1 MIGRDIVRQYD
12 DAAKVGKYVSLR
24 RCLGSGR
31 LPWAGS
37 RGPKVAAAL
46 QFLHLGKKSA
56 GQRRTPS
63 GGLVVL
69 VAKQLAGSAVEE
81 VESGARRAGH
91 RLVFM
96 LASALPV
103 RPVLHLKIGSGA
115 NEYQIHSALIGA
127 SRHETMI
134 WRKILPP

>member
-1 MIGRDIVRQYD
+1 MAFPGWFPRAESGGCPAVPRQ
-12 DAAKVGKYVSLR
+12 
-24 RCLGSGR
+24 
-31 LPWAGS
+31 
-37 RGPKVAAAL
+37 RGPQRKY
-46 QFLHLGKKSA
+46 QNPPGQKSA

-96 LASALPV
+96 LAPSLPV